1 MKERNY
7 WEKYMEAYEEMLS
20 ATSLPN
26 APWFVIPA
34 DDKWFARLSIAAIIY
49 REFEKMKFS
58 YPVVDKAGKAEL
70 QKAKKIL
77 NAEKD

>member
-1 MKERNY
+1 
-7 WEKYMEAYEEMLS
+7 MEAYEEMLS
-20 ATSLPN
+20 ATSVSH

-49 REFEKMKFS
+49 REFEKMKFA

-70 QKAKKIL
+70 HKAKQLL